1 MKHRYATSV
10 LFALLFAS
18 SLCSFHSYRATENWV
33 SRDMNQA
40 LALTMAEQQSDVISQ
55 DTIRVFNSHL
65 QAEGLRGKA
74 TLAVDTRRSEFTCY
88 ARCSAATIFSL
99 SDQRFASSLWM
110 TALLWG
116 MFCLYLRRQVRIQA
130 QPLLET
136 GRLEYGGLTY
146 SDADGQFLSSS
157 GEVLRLTPMQQQLL
171 EMFFRAP
178 SHRISKTEICETLW
192 PKKPDAHDTLYTL
205 VRRLR
210 PIIEKHSNLRIE
222 SDRSKSYCLKDN
234 KLNEC

>member
-1 MKHRYATSV
+1 MKHRYALVV

-40 LALTMAEQQSDVISQ
+40 LALTLAEQQSDVISQ

-74 TLAVDTRRSEFTCY
+74 TLAVDTRQSEFTCY
-88 ARCSAATIFSL
+88 ARCSAVTILSL

-110 TALLWG
+110 AALLWG
-116 MFCLYLRRQVRIQA
+116 MFCLYLRRKVRLTSV
-130 QPLLET
+130 LLRKE
-136 GRLEYGGLTY
+136 GEIAYGGLTF

-157 GEVLRLTPMQQQLL
+157 GEVVRLTPMQQQLL

-178 SHRISKTEICETLW
+178 SHQISKTEICETLW
-192 PKKPDAHDTLYTL
+192 PKKPDAYDTLYTL
-205 VRRLR
+205 IRRLR
-210 PIIEKHSNLRIE
+210 PIIEKHSSLRIE

-234 KLNEC
+234 ELG